1 MLDEISKI
9 KIGIVNTGAC
19 NIKSITFAMKR
30 FSKNIE
36 IIEKKQS
43 IIGFDVLV
51 VPGIGNFGQVMKNLA
66 RLDIIENIKEYID
79 QKKYALFICVGLQ
92 ILFEKSDEDVSSRGL
107 CIFKGKVKK
116 FPKLHNGNDLKI
128 PAIGWNKIFYKNE
141 NKLNNFE
148 DLIDNNFYFTHSYYV
163 EPEDKNIIHSEVDY
177 GGFRYCSSVRFKNL
191 LATQFHPEKSGIT
204 GLNLLRNFLIDS
216 LNYEKNH

>member
-1 MLDEISKI
+1 MAQCIQCGGEGKTTLYRFGNTRDAE
-9 KIGIVNTGAC
+9 GTGAGC
-19 NIKSITFAMKR
+19 IYSSFNACLEDNNPRNISV
-30 FSKNIE
+30 SP
-36 IIEKKQS
+36 
-43 IIGFDVLV
+43 DCLV
-51 VPGIGNFGQVMKNLA
+51 FVN
-66 RLDIIENIKEYID
+66 D
-79 QKKYALFICVGLQ
+79 
-92 ILFEKSDEDVSSRGL
+92 
-107 CIFKGKVKK
+107 
-116 FPKLHNGNDLKI
+116 NGNDLKI